1 MILTPGTYVIT
12 GAAGG
17 IGRAVAVALAD
28 RDIDLMLTD
37 RDCKALTAAAAELA
51 GLKAKIRTLELDV
64 TDSAAVAAL
73 ARSLADGSPVRGLV
87 NAAGILQLGKIGEV
101 TDADW
106 DRVLGVNLRGTFLLC
121 RELMPLLEQAG
132 QSAVV
137 NIASVS
143 GRTKSIYSSPSY
155 VASKGGIIGLTMTLA
170 AQHAARGVRVNAV
183 APGIIDTPMLD
194 VYTNEQRQQAC
205 AGIPLGRMG
214 SAAEVA
220 DVIAYLLSEQ
230 SSYVLG
236 QTINVN
242 GGLFMQ

>member
-1 MILTPGTYVIT
+1 VT

-17 IGRAVAVALAD
+17 IGRAVAAALAD
-28 RDIDLMLTD
+28 RDLDLVLADKDQT
-37 RDCKALTAAAAELA
+37 ALAAAAAELTGRTA
-51 GLKAKIRTLELDV
+51 AIRTWQLDV
-64 TDSAAVAAL
+64 TDSSAVTAL
-73 ARSLADGSPVRGLV
+73 ARSLGGGTPVRGLV
-87 NAAGILQLGKIGEV
+87 NAAGVLQLGRIGDV
-101 TDADW
+101 SDADW
-106 DRVLGVNLRGTFLLC
+106 DRVVGVNLRGTFLLC
-121 RELMPLLEQAG
+121 RELIPLLEQAG
-132 QSAVV
+132 RAAVV

-170 AQHAARGVRVNAV
+170 AQHAALGVRVNAV

-194 VYTNEQRQQAC
+194 VYTAEQRQQAC
-205 AGIPLGRMG
+205 AGIPLGRTG

-220 DVIAYLLSEQ
+220 DVIVYLLSEQ
-230 SSYVLG
+230 ASYVLG

>member
-1 MILTPGTYVIT
+1 MMLTPGTYVVT

-17 IGRAVAVALAD
+17 IGGAVAAALADYDLDLVLAD
-28 RDIDLMLTD
+28 RDVT
-37 RDCKALTAAAAELA
+37 ALTAAA
-51 GLKAKIRTLELDV
+51 GLPGRTARVRAVELDV
-64 TDSAAVAAL
+64 TNSAAVATL
-73 ARSLADGSPVRGLV
+73 AGSLADGSPVRGLV
-87 NAAGILQLGKIGEV
+87 NAAGVLQLGTIGEV
-101 TDADW
+101 SDADW
-106 DRVLGVNLRGTFLLC
+106 DRVIGVNLRGTFLLC
-121 RELMPLLEQAG
+121 RELMPLLERSG
-132 QSAVV
+132 RSAVV

-194 VYTNEQRQQAC
+194 VYTGEQRQQAC

-220 DVIAYLLSEQ
+220 DVIVYLLSEQ